1 MFAVE
6 SECFQT
12 LNVYCTLV
20 NYYDMKNLLSLLT
33 VATALGMSACQSSGT
48 NTNNNSVD
56 SMSTNQDSIQA
67 TTSVEALIPAAN
79 FDSTVAGKAVK
90 LYYLKNASLQMAVTN
105 YGAKVVAL
113 LAPDKS
119 GKLEDVELGY
129 DHLSKYIT
137 TKDRYYGGFVG
148 RYGNRIAKGKFKV
161 DGKEYTLAV
170 NNGENHLHGGK
181 VGFNDVV
188 WDAKQLNDHA
198 IEFHYLSKDGEEGY
212 PGNLDVTM
220 TYELT
225 DSNEFKISYKA
236 TTDKAT
242 VVNLTHHSFFN
253 LKGAGNGDIND
264 HVLSINAD
272 KFTPVDGG
280 LIPTGKLEPVKG
292 TPMDFTTP
300 TPIGERVN
308 ADFEQLKLGKGYD
321 HNWVLNKK
329 GNELSLAATVLE
341 PQSGRYMEV
350 WTTEPGGQFYGGNFM
365 TGDTGK
371 QGNTYVFGGAL
382 CLGTQHFP
390 NSPNQASFPS
400 VVLKPGATYGHTCV
414 YKFGVK

>member
-1 MFAVE
+1 
-6 SECFQT
+6 
-12 LNVYCTLV
+12 
-20 NYYDMKNLLSLLT
+20 MKNLLSLLT
-33 VATALGMSACQSSGT
+33 VATALGMGACQSSGT
-48 NTNNNSVD
+48 NTDNNSVD

-67 TTSVEALIPAAN
+67 NSVEALIPAAN
-79 FDSTVAGKAVK
+79 FDSTVEGKTVK
-90 LYYLKNASLQMAVTN
+90 LYYLKNGNLQMAVTN

-113 LAPDKS
+113 LAPDKA

-129 DHLSKYIT
+129 DNLNKYMT
-137 TKDRYYGGFVG
+137 TKDRYYGGVVG

-212 PGNLDVTM
+212 PGNLDVIM

-225 DSNEFKISYKA
+225 DSNEFKISYNA
-236 TTDKAT
+236 NADKAT

-300 TPIGERVN
+300 TPIGERVD

-350 WTTEPGGQFYGGNFM
+350 WTTEPGVQFYGGNFM
-365 TGDTGK
+365 QGDTGK
-371 QGNTYVFGGAL
+371 QGKTYVHRGAL
-382 CLGTQHFP
+382 CLETQHFP

-400 VVLKPGATYGHTCV
+400 VVLKPGASYGHICV